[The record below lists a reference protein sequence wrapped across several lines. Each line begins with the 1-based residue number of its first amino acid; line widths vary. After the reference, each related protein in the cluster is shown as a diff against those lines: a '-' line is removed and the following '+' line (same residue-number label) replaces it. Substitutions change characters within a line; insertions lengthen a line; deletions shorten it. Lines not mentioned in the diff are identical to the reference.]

1 MPSDADTSRPGPSL
15 SLWSFRDDVTI
26 ETAEDGTLTI
36 LSRWGDVPVGRPTPA
51 VEEVLH
57 RMTYGPV
64 ALGNV
69 AGLDAPVLR
78 AVFDRLPGRVVRSLG
93 SRDSPVPLLSV
104 QPVSPLG
111 VLELPEVAEDRSVR
125 LSRFAFAHQRD
136 GELVIESPLSHHR
149 VVLHRPQAALVLG
162 GLPRATSIAEVG
174 RKVGLAP
181 PVVADVVT
189 YLVGAGMVV
198 VGEAGTSGFPE
209 DTDPTLRTWSPYDLL
224 FHSRSRLGTHDEPAG
239 ATFRHVATVPP
250 PPAVK
255 PAPAGPRIPMYR
267 PPVPVPH
274 GMTLT
279 EAVDR
284 RRSTHTFAEA
294 APSTRDL
301 GELLFHAARIRMQTV
316 ATAPDNVRYTVTRRP
331 YPSAGSLY
339 ELELYL
345 TVDRSPD
352 LRRGIYHYS
361 PADHAL
367 TLVNASPADVDE
379 LLDNARVSVGGRRP
393 PPVLITMTARAGR
406 LSWVYESIAYA
417 TTLKHVGMLQQ
428 TLCLVATMLGLATC
442 ALTMGDARVSA
453 SAFGLDW
460 PAEVGVGEFAIGLP
474 ENDISCNEE
483 YLGVHGM

>member
-26 ETAEDGTLTI
+26 ETAEDGGLTV
-36 LSRWGDVPVGRPTPA
+36 LSRWGDVPVGRPAPS

-69 AGLDAPVLR
+69 AGLDGRALR
-78 AVFDRLPGRVVRSLG
+78 AVFDRLPGRIVRSLG

-111 VLELPEVAEDRSVR
+111 ALELPEVAGDRPLR

-162 GLPRATSIAEVG
+162 ALPRATTTVEVA
-174 RKVGLAP
+174 RRVDLAL
-181 PVVADVVT
+181 PVVADVVAH
-189 YLVGAGMVV
+189 LAGAGMVV
-198 VGEAGTSGFPE
+198 LGEDGTSVFRE
-209 DTDPTLRTWSPYDLL
+209 DTDPTLLLWSPYDLL

-239 ATFRHVATVPP
+239 ATFRHVATLP
-250 PPAVK
+250 PPAAAK
-255 PAPAGPRIPMYR
+255 PAPDGPRIPMYR
-267 PPVPVPH
+267 PPAPVPH

-279 EAVDR
+279 EAIDG
-284 RRSTHTFAEA
+284 RRSVRTFADA
-294 APSTRDL
+294 APSAREL
-301 GELLFHAARIRMQTV
+301 GELLFHAARVRMQAT

-361 PADHAL
+361 PAEHAL
-367 TLVNASPADVDE
+367 TLVNATPADVDE
-379 LLDNARVSVGGRRP
+379 LLDNARVSIGGRRP
-393 PPVLITMTARAGR
+393 PPVLITMTARVGR
-406 LSWVYESIAYA
+406 LSWVYDSISYA

-428 TLCLVATMLGLATC
+428 TLCLVATMLGLATS

>member
-26 ETAEDGTLTI
+26 ETAEDGSLTI
-36 LSRWGDVPVGRPTPA
+36 LTRWGDVPVGRPAPA

-69 AGLDAPVLR
+69 AGLDGHALR
-78 AVFDRLPGRVVRSLG
+78 SLLDRLPGRIVRSLG

-111 VLELPEVAEDRSVR
+111 VFELPEVAEDQPVR

-136 GELVIESPLSHHR
+136 GELVLESPLSHHR
-149 VVLHRPQAALVLG
+149 VLLHRPQVSLVLG
-162 GLPRATSIAEVG
+162 ALPRATTVVEVA
-174 RKVGLAP
+174 RRVGLALP
-181 PVVADVVT
+181 GVADVVA

-198 VGEAGTSGFPE
+198 VGAAGTSRFHE
-209 DTDPTLRTWSPYDLL
+209 DSDPTLAMWSPYDLL
-224 FHSRSRLGTHDEPAG
+224 FHSRSRLGTHDDPAG
-239 ATFRHVATVPP
+239 ATFRHVATLPP
-250 PPAVK
+250 PAAVK

-279 EAVDR
+279 EAVDQ
-284 RRSTHTFAEA
+284 RRSTRTFAEA
-294 APSTRDL
+294 APSTREL
-301 GELLFHAARIRMQTV
+301 GELLFHTARVRMQTV

-345 TVDRSPD
+345 TVDRCPD

-361 PADHAL
+361 PVEHAL
-367 TLVNASPADVDE
+367 TLVNSSPADIDE
-379 LLDNARVSVGGRRP
+379 MLDNARVSVGGRRP
-393 PPVLITMTARAGR
+393 PPVLITMTARVGR
-406 LSWVYESIAYA
+406 LSWVYDSISYA

-474 ENDISCNEE
+474 ENDMSCNDE